1 MEHIIDELIYK
12 YSSIHYISEI
22 EYELFLVYCVNNE
35 VEISSDKLET
45 IKNVKDFKIKKNGN
59 PILS

>member
-35 VEISSDKLET
+35 IEISSDKLAT

>member
-35 VEISSDKLET
+35 IEISFDKLET